1 MNTINNALIFVF
13 RSNHK
18 GFPNALA
25 EALCTGTPCILTNYP
40 HGLSEF
46 IEHDTNGVL
55 IMKQKI
61 FSKKFFK
68 LI

>member
-25 EALCTGTPCILTNYP
+25 QALCIGTPCILTNYP
-40 HGLSEF
+40 HGLTEF

-55 IMKQKI
+55 ITK
-61 FSKKFFK
+61 
-68 LI
+68 